1 MGGHPEVID
10 VLVSMFEADV
20 LLSVLLFVQL
30 VNRQNSILPAA
41 IFTLVLSLEH
51 PLLEASET
59 TEKLLVLGTSF
70 AALDMDGFLP

>member
-1 MGGHPEVID
+1 LAIVGGHPEVFD

-20 LLSVLLFVQL
+20 LLSVQL

-70 AALDMDGFLP
+70 DALDMDGFLP

>member
-1 MGGHPEVID
+1 MGGHPEVFD

-20 LLSVLLFVQL
+20 LLSVQL
-30 VNRQNSILPAA
+30 ANRQNSILPAA
-41 IFTLVLSLEH
+41 MFTLVLSLEH